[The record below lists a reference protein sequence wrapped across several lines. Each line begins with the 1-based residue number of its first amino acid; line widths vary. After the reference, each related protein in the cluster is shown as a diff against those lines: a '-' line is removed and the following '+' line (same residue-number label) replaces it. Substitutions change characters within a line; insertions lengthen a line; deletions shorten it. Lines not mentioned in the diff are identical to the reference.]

1 MTRLEQNVSQ
11 FISCFMLCQMSR
23 DFCRKPVTKLE
34 KEKKFTNIF
43 DVLMSY
49 QKIILYLKQEGDRGG
64 KLCENTD
71 RVSDFISILN
81 LGFLAIVLICT
92 A

>member
-49 QKIILYLKQEGDRGG
+49 QKIILYLKQEGEGNCV
-64 KLCENTD
+64 KIQIECL
-71 RVSDFISILN
+71 ILYP
-81 LGFLAIVLICT
+81 F
-92 A
+92 